1 MDEKI
6 VKIANILDKY
16 GFKLS
21 NRNVCTN
28 PKQKVLQE
36 MMHTNLDEI
45 ADTFTDMGNCIN
57 EIMREIYNVKEL

>member
-1 MDEKI
+1 MNDKLT
-6 VKIANILDKY
+6 KIADILDKY

-36 MMHTNLDEI
+36 MIHTNLDEI
-45 ADTFTDMGNCIN
+45 ADALTDMGNCIN
-57 EIMREIYNVKEL
+57 EIMREIYNIKEL